1 MKISAGIAL
10 AYFIL
15 VGWRW
20 ELWSD
25 ERYGL
30 VLLTALI
37 AFLIGAVIDLYRRV
51 RRFSKQL
58 AAFDMSTEN
67 FTRPL

>member
-15 VGWRW
+15 VGWGW
-20 ELWSD
+20 KLWSD

-51 RRFSKQL
+51 RGFSKQL
-58 AAFDMSTEN
+58 ATFDMSTEN